1 MNGNKKN
8 VWILGGTG
16 FIGKALIK
24 QLSQSDDYLLY
35 LLVHQNIPYKFL
47 EPFSIFTG
55 SLENFDLTWLE
66 KYPPDIVFHLARLGG
81 SNAIGRSFSSR
92 KGAKANERL
101 IRFLSGMD
109 NPPIVVYVS
118 GSLMYG
124 PQENGKAANEQSEQK
139 PVSYARYY
147 FRAEEPWIKA
157 QISGKFDVRFARPG
171 WILGPDSWFRFFYR
185 DHFHRTGKVPLY
197 GDGNQLMSIIHLE
210 DCANQILKLAEK
222 GQKNQNLNV
231 FSGTP
236 VSQKYF
242 AEMLASQLNAEVEPI
257 PVTKLQKKFGQTVTE
272 ALTMSIPMTTSYPEL
287 CTSDS
292 FRYPDAESIIRSA
305 LSFFENKQSVLSKTP

>member
-1 MNGNKKN
+1 MNGIKKN

-24 QLSQSDDYLLY
+24 QLSLTDEYLLH

-47 EPFSIFTG
+47 EPFSVFTG

-66 KYPPDIVFHLARLGG
+66 NYPPGIVFHLARLGG
-81 SNAIGRSFSSR
+81 SNAISRSFSSR

-101 IRFLSGMD
+101 IRFLSGMN
-109 NPPIVVYVS
+109 NPPIIVYVS

-124 PQENGKAANEQSEQK
+124 SQENGKVANEHSELK

-147 FRAEEPWIKA
+147 YRAEKPWIKA
-157 QISGKFDVRFARPG
+157 QSLGKLDVRFARPG
-171 WILGPDSWFRFFYR
+171 WILGPDSWFRFFYW
-185 DHFHRTGKVPLY
+185 DHFLRTGKIPLY

-210 DCANQILKLAEK
+210 DCAGQIIKLAEK

-231 FSGTP
+231 FSGAP

-242 AEMLASQLNAEVEPI
+242 AEMLASQLNAEVESI

-272 ALTMSIPMTTSYPEL
+272 ALTTSIPMTTSYPEL
-287 CTSDS
+287 CKSDS
-292 FRYPDAESIIRSA
+292 FLYPDAESMIRSV
-305 LSFFENKQSVLSKTP
+305 LSFFEHKQGVLSKTP

>member
-24 QLSQSDDYLLY
+24 QLSLSDEYLLH

-66 KYPPDIVFHLARLGG
+66 NYPPDIVFHLARLGG
-81 SNAIGRSFSSR
+81 SNAISRSLSSS

-101 IRFLSGMD
+101 IRFLSGMN
-109 NPPIVVYVS
+109 NPPIIVYVS

-124 PQENGKAANEQSEQK
+124 PQGNGKVANELSELK

-147 FRAEEPWIKA
+147 YRAEEPWIKA
-157 QISGKFDVRFARPG
+157 QSSEKLDVRFARPG

-185 DHFHRTGKVPLY
+185 DHFLRTGKVPLY

-210 DCANQILKLAEK
+210 DCASQIVKLAEK

-231 FSGTP
+231 FSGAP
-236 VSQKYF
+236 VSQKHF
-242 AEMLASQLNAEVEPI
+242 AEMLASHLNAEVELI
-257 PVTKLQKKFGQTVTE
+257 PVTKLQKKYGRTVTK
-272 ALTMSIPMTTSYPEL
+272 ALTTSIPMTTNYPEL
-287 CTSDS
+287 CKSDS
-292 FRYPDAESIIRSA
+292 FRYPDAESMIKSV
-305 LSFFENKQSVLSKTP
+305 LSFFEHKQGVLSKSP

>member
-24 QLSQSDDYLLY
+24 QLSLSDEYLLH

-47 EPFSIFTG
+47 EPFSVFTG
-55 SLENFDLTWLE
+55 RLENFDLTWLE
-66 KYPPDIVFHLARLGG
+66 KYPPGIVFHLARLGG
-81 SNAIGRSFSSR
+81 SNAISRSFSSR

-101 IRFLSGMD
+101 IQFLSGMD
-109 NPPIVVYVS
+109 NPPIIIYVS

-124 PQENGKAANEQSEQK
+124 PQGNGKVANELSELK

-147 FRAEEPWIKA
+147 YRAEEPWIKA
-157 QISGKFDVRFARPG
+157 QSSGKLDVRFARPG

-185 DHFHRTGKVPLY
+185 DHFLRTGKVPLY

-210 DCANQILKLAEK
+210 DCASQIVKLAEK

-231 FSGTP
+231 FSGAP
-236 VSQKYF
+236 VSQKHF
-242 AEMLASQLNAEVEPI
+242 AEMLASHLNAEVESI
-257 PVTKLQKKFGQTVTE
+257 PATKLQKKFGKTVTE
-272 ALTMSIPMTTSYPEL
+272 ALTTSIPMTTNYPEL
-287 CTSDS
+287 CKSDS
-292 FRYPDAESIIRSA
+292 FRYPDAESMIKSV
-305 LSFFENKQSVLSKTP
+305 LSFFEHKQGVLSKSP

>member
-24 QLSQSDDYLLY
+24 QLSRSDEYLLH

-47 EPFSIFTG
+47 EPFSVFTG
-55 SLENFDLTWLE
+55 SLENFDHTWLD

-81 SNAIGRSFSSR
+81 SNAIARSFSSR

-101 IRFLSGMD
+101 IQFLSGMN
-109 NPPIVVYVS
+109 NPPIIVYVS

-124 PQENGKAANEQSEQK
+124 SQENGKVATELSELK

-147 FRAEEPWIKA
+147 FSAEEPWIKA
-157 QISGKFDVRFARPG
+157 QSSGKLDVRFARPG

-185 DHFHRTGKVPLY
+185 DHFLRTGKVPLY

-210 DCANQILKLAEK
+210 DCANQIIRLAEK

-236 VSQKYF
+236 VSQKHF
-242 AEMLASQLNAEVEPI
+242 AEMLASHLNAKVEPI
-257 PVTKLQKKFGQTVTE
+257 PVTKLLKKFGKTITE
-272 ALTMSIPMTTSYPEL
+272 ALTTSIPMTTSYPEL
-287 CTSDS
+287 CQSDS
-292 FRYPDAESIIRSA
+292 FRYPDAESMI
-305 LSFFENKQSVLSKTP
+305 KSVLSFIERKQGVLAKSP